1 VKALKLERVS
11 DDSWKPSHI
20 TGPNSF
26 RSNKSS
32 QNQISQV
39 TCPPGPQQVTLMT
52 FPITRQWDPTIS
64 HLEIQNQQ
72 PFKKIHKYKV
82 VLFFQMWATKK
93 NTFPIT
99 STYSSLLFLT
109 SMLQQA
115 TWAQICCVGIQRLI
129 CWYPV
134 PGHPLR
140 LPTKCLAHA
149 PSFRLIYKG
158 FAFFKGWKWK
168 IYRLTIVQSGFLW
181 FWGCFWK
188 TGLGWVKSHASMS

>member
-1 VKALKLERVS
+1 MKLERVS

-52 FPITRQWDPTIS
+52 VPITRQWDPTIS
-64 HLEIQNQQ
+64 HLEIQNLNNHSKKSQIESC
-72 PFKKIHKYKV
+72 PFLSNVSYKKKHLPNYKY
-82 VLFFQMWATKK
+82 LFILTLPHLHAETGYLGA
-93 NTFPIT
+93 N
-99 STYSSLLFLT
+99 LL
-109 SMLQQA
+109 
-115 TWAQICCVGIQRLI
+115 CIQRLI

-168 IYRLTIVQSGFLW
+168 I
-181 FWGCFWK
+181 
-188 TGLGWVKSHASMS
+188 

>member
-1 VKALKLERVS
+1 MSTGSATS
-11 DDSWKPSHI
+11 DSHDFSNYK
-20 TGPNSF
+20 TMGPNYQPSWNPESTTIQKNPQIQSCPF
-26 RSNKSS
+26 LSNVS
-32 QNQISQV
+32 
-39 TCPPGPQQVTLMT
+39 
-52 FPITRQWDPTIS
+52 
-64 HLEIQNQQ
+64 
-72 PFKKIHKYKV
+72 Y
-82 VLFFQMWATKK
+82 KK